1 MTRTVIVSGTA
12 TASAATTVT
21 FGSPTSTAS
30 PSAMGNFGSCSIP
43 RIEFGAGF
51 NGRTETSFRPV
62 DTVSYNHDSADDVT
76 VITDFICS
84 ALVNTCNADAT
95 AQATCAKAQAAAAAQ
110 TPEEGIDADAFN
122 EVFGIQTNFKDV
134 VALNSNGDP
143 INGSTT
149 NETSTSSSTAE
160 ATSSTAFSLNSTIS
174 AASPTSDV
182 STVSATHDTAT
193 HTAAGNTLITAIT
206 SVISTEPAPTA
217 AAGSNSDNL
226 QTFTG
231 ALGGITAPTVV
242 ASGSQFQVENN
253 SLFKNKADALTRSCS
268 IQHNAC
274 ADAANKAKNK
284 GSFTVDSCTDQQNA
298 CNAG

>member
-1 MTRTVIVSGTA
+1 
-12 TASAATTVT
+12 VT
-21 FGSPTSTAS
+21 FGSPTSTTS
-30 PSAMGNFGSCSIP
+30 PSATGSFGSCSIP
-43 RIEFGAGF
+43 QIEFGAGF
-51 NGRTETSFRPV
+51 DGRTETSFRPV
-62 DTVSYNHDSADDVT
+62 DTASYNHGSADDVT
-76 VITDFICS
+76 VIADFICN

-95 AQATCAKAQAAAAAQ
+95 AQATCAKAQAAAAAE

-160 ATSSTAFSLNSTIS
+160 ATSSTTFSLNSTSS
-174 AASPTSDV
+174 ASSSDASPTSDV
-182 STVSATHDTAT
+182 STASATHDAAT
-193 HTAAGNTLITAIT
+193 STAAAKTLITAIT

-253 SLFKNKADALTRSCS
+253 SLFKNKADAITRSCS

-284 GSFTVDSCTDQQNA
+284 GPFTVDSCTEQQNA